1 MADTNPEVERLGVC
15 QYILLTTY
23 KKDGTAV
30 PTPVWVSM
38 SGQKLFVLT
47 EANAGKIKRIRNRA
61 HVVVA
66 PCDAR
71 GGSQGAS
78 VDASARI
85 VDDPVELARIDDRA
99 ERTGG
104 GGWYSAGNVGQR
116 GGGAS
121 VGGAAT
127 FISTNC
133 LVDVPAGS
141 VAAALG
147 FTAVRKGFLNEPP
160 SPAAAATAAWSTG
173 FAVAFT
179 GESFAER
186 PLE

>member
-85 VDDPVELARIDDRA
+85 VDDPAELSRIDELHKAKYGLQYRA
-99 ERTGG
+99 MGLFTKLFRRG
-104 GGWYSAGNVGQR
+104 SGNIGIELSIV
-116 GGGAS
+116 
-121 VGGAAT
+121 
-127 FISTNC
+127 
-133 LVDVPAGS
+133 
-141 VAAALG
+141 
-147 FTAVRKGFLNEPP
+147 
-160 SPAAAATAAWSTG
+160 
-173 FAVAFT
+173 
-179 GESFAER
+179 
-186 PLE
+186 